1 MASVEGVEGVE
12 SIESLESLES
22 LESIEK
28 TADAEVVFAARA
40 RSKTEQA
47 KKTMKAK
54 RGEWPQTGIE
64 R

>member
-12 SIESLESLES
+12 SIESLES
-22 LESIEK
+22 IEK
-28 TADAEVVFAARA
+28 TADAEDVFAARA

-54 RGEWPQTGIE
+54 AGEWPQTGIE